1 MKKIF
6 VSFFDIGEVPRSP
19 GKWKWNWLY
28 FLPFIFTFEQ
38 GEYVLLCILAKI
50 AKFYPSIYS
59 AFLFN
64 WIKLKLLSNQ
74 YCIKLSYIRKLN
86 NIIVSVQSLRI
97 QNIFVAIQSDFP
109 HPENKNASQF
119 LDRIIQNCHWVAELN
134 LSKIKFAKPW
144 NGQQA

>member
-64 WIKLKLLSNQ
+64 WIKLKLLSNYHQ
-74 YCIKLSYIRKLN
+74 TMSSVEYRPVWWKIFAIR
-86 NIIVSVQSLRI
+86 
-97 QNIFVAIQSDFP
+97 SDFTNS
-109 HPENKNASQF
+109 ESKKASQF
-119 LDRIIQNCHWVAELN
+119 LDRITQICHCVARFN
-134 LSKIKFAKPW
+134 LSKIEFAKPW
-144 NGQQA
+144 NGQLA